1 MSFQGRKGIK
11 HRSPILRSMLLLGA
25 DEAGKGPVI
34 GSMFVAGVV
43 VEEEQLFDLAA
54 WGVRDSK
61 QLSADRRRTLSKK
74 IKDAAV
80 DLYILEVAP
89 QVIDELRQVMTMNE
103 IMVRCFAQVLA
114 RLRADRAFLDAA
126 DVDEARFAERV
137 RAQSG
142 ATMEILA
149 EHHADQR
156 HSVVSAAS
164 ILAKVRRDE
173 SIREIEAAYGC
184 QIGSGY
190 PSDPETIDFLKGWLK
205 ERGEL
210 PPFARHSWATALNI
224 KASFI

>member
-1 MSFQGRKGIK
+1 
-11 HRSPILRSMLLLGA
+11 MLLLGV

-34 GSMFVAGVV
+34 GSMFVAGLV

-61 QLSADRRRTLSKK
+61 QLSADRRKMLSKR
-74 IKDAAV
+74 ISAAAA

-89 QVIDELRQVMTMNE
+89 RVIDELRHVMTMNE
-103 IMVRCFAQVLA
+103 LMVRSFAQVLA
-114 RLRADRAFLDAA
+114 RLRADRAILDAA

-142 ATMEILA
+142 TSMEILA
-149 EHHADQR
+149 EHQADQR
-156 HSVVSAAS
+156 HPVVSAAS

-173 SIREIEAAYGC
+173 SIREIEAAFSC

-190 PSDPETIDFLKGWLK
+190 PSDPQTIEFLKSWLK
-205 ERGEL
+205 DHGEL
-210 PPFARHSWATALNI
+210 PPFARHSWSTAQNI